1 MAYDSATSTSA
12 ESLIWTLKPVFPM
25 KKKQPNIVLI
35 MADQLAVSALP
46 FYGHALVQAPNLCQ
60 LAANGV
66 VFDSAYC
73 NFPICAPSRFS
84 MLSGRLPHSIAAY
97 DNASEFPASIPT
109 MAHYLRRAGYR
120 TILCGKM
127 HFVGPDQLHG
137 FQERLTTDIYPADF
151 AWTPDWLKGP
161 AYRPTGVS
169 MRPVLEAGPCVRSM
183 QIDYDDEVEY
193 KGVQRLYDLARAPRE
208 KPFFLTVSYTHP
220 HPPFVAPQRHWDRY
234 RAEDIDPPRIG
245 PIPYPDLDEHSQWL
259 YVAHAQDIYSV
270 SQEQVLKARHAYYG
284 MISYVDEKI
293 GSILDTLKATGLDE
307 NTVVVFC
314 ADHGEMLGE
323 RGMWFKQSFYESS
336 VRVPLIV
343 SGPERFIPARVSAH
357 VSLVDLLPT
366 FLDLAYD
373 EQAPEPVGPLHGSS
387 LLALLTGAD
396 QGQGRHVIAEYSSEG
411 VRAASRMLREGPWK
425 YVFTHGLA
433 PMLFN
438 LDTDP
443 DELLNLAGQ
452 ACHAQTQQDLH
463 ARLIQDWEPAGVH
476 ARILASQRERLFLA
490 ELAKDSAASPN
501 WAYQAFVDDT
511 QRFIR
516 GSGLAGPT
524 SAKARARFPYVEPA
538 QADKPPD
545 QPPEQPA

>member
-1 MAYDSATSTSA
+1 MTSS
-12 ESLIWTLKPVFPM
+12 K
-25 KKKQPNIVLI
+25 PNILLV
-35 MADQLAVSALP
+35 MADQLAVPTLP
-46 FYGHALVQAPNLCQ
+46 FYGHSLVQTPNLSR
-60 LAANGV
+60 LAQNGV

-97 DNASEFPASIPT
+97 DNASEFPAAMPT
-109 MAHYLRRAGYR
+109 MAHYLRHAGYR

-127 HFVGPDQLHG
+127 HFIGPDQLHG
-137 FQERLTTDIYPADF
+137 FDERLTTDIYPADF

-169 MRPVLEAGPCVRSM
+169 MRPILEAGPCVRSM

-193 KGVQRLYDLARAPRE
+193 KGAQCLYDLARTPQD

-220 HPPFVAPQRHWDRY
+220 HPPFVAQQKHWDLY
-234 RAEDIDPPRIG
+234 RREDIDAPRVP
-245 PIPYPDLDEHSQWL
+245 PIPFEELDEHSQWL

-270 SQEQVLKARHAYYG
+270 SDEQVLNARHAYYG
-284 MISYVDEKI
+284 MVSYVDEKI
-293 GSILDTLKATGLDE
+293 GKILEVLKETGLDD

-314 ADHGEMLGE
+314 GDHGEMLGE

-343 SGPERFIPARVSAH
+343 SMPQRYAPARVSAH

-366 FLDLAYD
+366 FMDLAYSN
-373 EQAPEPVGPLHGSS
+373 QAPEPVGPLHGKS
-387 LLALLTGAD
+387 LVPLLTGKD
-396 QGQGRHVIAEYSSEG
+396 SGNDRCVISEYSSEG
-411 VRAASRMLREGPWK
+411 VSAASRMLRDGPWK

-438 LDTDP
+438 LEKDP
-443 DELLNLAGQ
+443 DELRDLAGK
-452 ACHAQTQQDLH
+452 AEYADVQQQLH
-463 ARLIQDWEPAGVH
+463 ARLVEDWDPATMH
-476 ARILASQRERLFLA
+476 ARILASQKERLFLA
-490 ELAKDSAASPN
+490 EVANASSKTPN
-501 WAYQAFVDDT
+501 WAYQPFVDET

-516 GSGLAGPT
+516 GSGTAGPT
-524 SAKARARFPYVEPA
+524 SVKARARFPYVEPV
-538 QADKPPD
+538 QPDKPSD
-545 QPPEQPA
+545 KPA